1 MNRCDRMYDDAETIT
16 AYEEGVAEGLRQA
29 FRLAKSVVIRYRS
42 KGNFPSVQ
50 AELIDALDKH
60 YKSQLETVAEML
72 SDGYEDVE

>member
-1 MNRCDRMYDDAETIT
+1 MYDDAETIT

-29 FRLAKSVVIRYRS
+29 FGIAKSVVICYRS
-42 KGNFPSVQ
+42 NGNFPSVQ
-50 AELIDALDKH
+50 ANIIDALDRY